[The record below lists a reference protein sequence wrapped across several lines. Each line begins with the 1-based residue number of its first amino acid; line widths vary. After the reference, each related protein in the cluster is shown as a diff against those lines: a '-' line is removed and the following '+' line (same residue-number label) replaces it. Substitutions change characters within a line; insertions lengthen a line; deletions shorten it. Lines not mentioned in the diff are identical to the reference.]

1 MVLQTRDSS
10 VSFFFLSSQISNL
23 LLQLLFSHGQR
34 LEVRKHALVV
44 LSEFRD
50 LVVFLKVVLLV
61 LLILLAELL
70 VLLMAYLVDH
80 THTRILLEDDLL
92 LFLDFSSQLLDGVLG
107 FLKLGLEVVSHLM
120 SCVLSL
126 LLLVLNLTIE
136 SKESIMVLLL
146 FSFKIT
152 RLLLMGGILIQ
163 ELVLQALDIGLMGF

>member
-1 MVLQTRDSS
+1 M
-10 VSFFFLSSQISNL
+10 
-23 LLQLLFSHGQR
+23 
-34 LEVRKHALVV
+34 
-44 LSEFRD
+44 
-50 LVVFLKVVLLV
+50 VFLKVVLLV

-107 FLKLGLEVVSHLM
+107 FLKLGLEVVRHLM
-120 SCVLSL
+120 GCVLSL

-136 SKESIMVLLL
+136 SKEGIMVLLL